1 MLKANNITKT
11 YGKLVAVDNVSYNMN
26 PGEICVLVGPNGAGK
41 STLIKSTL
49 GLLRHK
55 GKVRLNSYEMNSLE
69 ARKITGYVPETPILH
84 ELLTV
89 KEHVQFMASAYGV
102 KEAEVPMNELFVR
115 LDLFDKQDKL
125 CKELSKGMQQK
136 VSICC
141 AAIIRPK
148 IIFMDEPMIGLD
160 PKAIRECKAMLNEW
174 KAQGTSI
181 LVSTHII
188 DSIDTL
194 WDRVLMMNK
203 GKIVRETERRVFE
216 SESSRSLEELFF
228 SVMEDVS

>member
-1 MLKANNITKT
+1 MLTAENIFKK
-11 YGKLVAVDNVSYNMN
+11 YGKLVAVDNVSDNMN
-26 PGEICVLVGPNGAGK
+26 PGEICILVGPNGAGK

-55 GKVRLNSYEMNSLE
+55 GKVRLNSYEMNSPE
-69 ARKITGYVPETPILH
+69 ARKLTGYVPETPLLH
-84 ELLTV
+84 ELLSV
-89 KEHVQFMASAYGV
+89 REHVQFIASAYGV
-102 KEAEVPMNELFVR
+102 KEPEEFMNTLFDR
-115 LDLFDKQDKL
+115 LDLDDKQDKL

-148 IIFMDEPMIGLD
+148 IIFMDEPMVGLD
-160 PKAIRECKAMLNEW
+160 PKAIRECKTMLNEW
-174 KAQGTSI
+174 KAQGASV

-203 GKIVRETERRVFE
+203 GKIIREIGREAFE
-216 SESSRSLEELFF
+216 SELSVSLEELFF
-228 SVMEDVS
+228 SVMEDAQ

>member
-1 MLKANNITKT
+1 MLMAENIFKK

-26 PGEICVLVGPNGAGK
+26 PGEICILVGPNGAGK

-55 GKVRLNSYEMNSLE
+55 GKVRLNSYEMNSPE
-69 ARKITGYVPETPILH
+69 ARKLTGYVPETPLLH

-89 KEHVQFMASAYGV
+89 REHVQFIASAYGV
-102 KEAEVPMNELFVR
+102 KEPEEFMNTLFDR
-115 LDLFDKQDKL
+115 LDLDDKQDKL

-148 IIFMDEPMIGLD
+148 IIFMDEPMVGLD
-160 PKAIRECKAMLNEW
+160 P
-174 KAQGTSI
+174 
-181 LVSTHII
+181 HPP
-188 DSIDTL
+188 DTL
-194 WDRVLMMNK
+194 WQPLDLVPEILYN
-203 GKIVRETERRVFE
+203 
-216 SESSRSLEELFF
+216 
-228 SVMEDVS
+228 